1 MEGTASRES
10 GAGFHPS
17 STTDPVAFEQ
27 VSSLAWATVFTSLK
41 WVGRWWETLRRYIS
55 NISLTVSVFLPL
67 FVIIV
72 PVTWLTP
79 TVARNSVGFHSS
91 KCYKVSLVIKFSLVC
106 NSESLKTKQNENL
119 ADVPGSTG
127 LLQQS
132 WPCHPS

>member
-1 MEGTASRES
+1 MVGDFVSIYLKYFFDCIS
-10 GAGFHPS
+10 IS
-17 STTDPVAFEQ
+17 S
-27 VSSLAWATVFTSLK
+27 
-41 WVGRWWETLRRYIS
+41 
-55 NISLTVSVFLPL
+55 
-67 FVIIV
+67 IICHHV